1 MEVTVRHLGN
11 VQFESSARGHRVI
24 CDQPADN
31 GGENAGMTPP
41 ELLLASLGACSA
53 HYAVQYLK
61 AWNLSAAGLEI
72 RVHGDKV
79 KPPARVGQILIE
91 VFLPG
96 LDASHEAGMQRAVDA
111 CLIHNT
117 LMHLPAIETVVRTAV
132 EASAR

>member
-31 GGENAGMTPP
+31 GGENGGMTPP

-61 AWNLSAAGLEI
+61 ARNLPASGLEI
-72 RVHGDKV
+72 KVRAEKV
-79 KPPARVGQILIE
+79 KPPARVGKFLIE
-91 VFLPG
+91 VFVPG
-96 LDASHEAGMQRAVDA
+96 VDARHEAGIQRAVDA

-117 LMHLPAIETVVRTAV
+117 LMLAPVIETVVRTAV
-132 EASAR
+132 EARVG